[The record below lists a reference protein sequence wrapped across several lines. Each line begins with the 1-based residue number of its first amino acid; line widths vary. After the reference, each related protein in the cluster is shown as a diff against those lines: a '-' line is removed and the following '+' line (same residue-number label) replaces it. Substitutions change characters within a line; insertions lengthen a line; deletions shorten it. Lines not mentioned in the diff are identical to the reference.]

1 MYKPPT
7 VRPVGLLPNDEP
19 VLCFAQVKDPQVK
32 PGNYVSPSNRGP
44 KQKTFD
50 ELFPTLGDGTVSLKL
65 NRPGPILEEKKE
77 DDAAKPR
84 TFAERIQ
91 QKLEKERKEAEKAIQ
106 LTQMYEND
114 EEEEGYPFYLPNLA
128 KYQRA
133 VEATRL
139 RKQKEYE
146 LRRKIFES
154 DTEEEEEVEEEE
166 DLDELY
172 PLDDEEDINNNEVY
186 EPNEFDR
193 HN

>member
-1 MYKPPT
+1 MYKPPQ
-7 VRPVGLLPNDEP
+7 GLLQKDEP
-19 VLCFAQVKDPQVK
+19 ALCFAQVKAEPVK
-32 PGNYVSPSNRGP
+32 SGNYVSPSNRAP

-50 ELFPTLGDGTVSLKL
+50 ELFPILGDGTVSLKL
-65 NRPGPILEEKKE
+65 NRPGPILDEKKE
-77 DDAAKPR
+77 EDADKPR

-106 LTQMYEND
+106 IRQIYENND
-114 EEEEGYPFYLPNLA
+114 EEGYPFYLPNLA

-139 RKQKEYE
+139 RKKQEYE
-146 LRRKIFES
+146 LRRKVFES
-154 DTEEEEEVEEEE
+154 DTEEEQEAEEEE

-172 PLDDEEDINNNEVY
+172 PLDDEEDINNEVY
-186 EPNEFDR
+186 EPNDFDH

>member
-1 MYKPPT
+1 MYKPPQ
-7 VRPVGLLPNDEP
+7 GLLPKDEP
-19 VLCFAQVKDPQVK
+19 AICFAQVKAEPVK
-32 PGNYVSPSNRGP
+32 PGNYVSPSKRGP

-50 ELFPTLGDGTVSLKL
+50 ELFPILGDGTVSLKL

-77 DDAAKPR
+77 DEAAKPR
-84 TFAERIQ
+84 TLAERIQ

-106 LTQMYEND
+106 TTQLYENN
-114 EEEEGYPFYLPNLA
+114 EEEDYPFYLPNLA

-146 LRRKIFES
+146 LSRKIFES
-154 DTEEEEEVEEEE
+154 DTEEEQEVEEEEE

-172 PLDDEEDINNNEVY
+172 PLDDEEEINNNEVY

>member
-1 MYKPPT
+1 MYKPP
-7 VRPVGLLPNDEP
+7 PGLLPNAEP
-19 VLCFAQVKDPQVK
+19 AICFAQVKDPQVK
-32 PGNYVSPSNRGP
+32 PGIYVSPSSRGP

-77 DDAAKPR
+77 DDVPKPR

-106 LTQMYEND
+106 TSQMYENN
-114 EEEEGYPFYLPNLA
+114 EEENYPFYLPNLA

-154 DTEEEEEVEEEE
+154 DTEEEEEVGEEEE